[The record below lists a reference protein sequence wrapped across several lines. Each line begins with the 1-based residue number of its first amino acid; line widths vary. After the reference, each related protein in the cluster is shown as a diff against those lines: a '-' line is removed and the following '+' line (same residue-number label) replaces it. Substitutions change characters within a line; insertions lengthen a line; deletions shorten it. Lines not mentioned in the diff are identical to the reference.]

1 MKIAIRAV
9 KEEDYQRV
17 AELIYSAE
25 LYPQVMWGR
34 GSKDNIIKRLK
45 DLITKE
51 DSRYSSRF
59 IYVAEA
65 FNYVVGL
72 VIFIPLEELKLLDK
86 ATDDYLVNNLHR
98 DFKKRFEK
106 HLKST
111 KKSREPKGREV
122 YISNLSV
129 DEGYKNLEIVRKLV
143 EVVEEKGY
151 LLGYDKICLTTNDIK
166 SMEFYKTLNFVIEE
180 EEFFDHMI
188 SFRMV
193 KYL

>member
-1 MKIAIRAV
+1 M
-9 KEEDYQRV
+9 
-17 AELIYSAE
+17 
-25 LYPQVMWGR
+25 GR

-111 KKSREPKGREV
+111 KKGRGPKGREI

-129 DEGYKNLEIVRKLV
+129 DEVYKNLEIVRKLV
-143 EVVEEKGY
+143 EAVEEKGY

-166 SMEFYKTLNFVIEE
+166 SMEFYKILNFVIEE

-188 SFRMV
+188 FFRMV

>member
-17 AELIYSAE
+17 AELIYSTE

-65 FNYVVGL
+65 LNYVVGL
-72 VIFIPLEELKLLDK
+72 VIFIPFEELKLLDK

-111 KKSREPKGREV
+111 KKNRGAKGRDI
-122 YISNLSV
+122 YIYNLSV
-129 DEGYKNLEIVRKLV
+129 DEAYKNLEVVKRLV
-143 EVVEEKGY
+143 ESVEEKGY

-166 SMEFYKTLNFVIEE
+166 FMEFYKTLNFVIEE

>member
-1 MKIAIRAV
+1 MVSTNSLAATPGATTASRSIASAARPRCSASATEWNSRSASRASPSWS
-9 KEEDYQRV
+9 
-17 AELIYSAE
+17 SAWPE
-25 LYPQVMWGR
+25 GVTLF
-34 GSKDNIIKRLK
+34 LH
-45 DLITKE
+45 
-51 DSRYSSRF
+51 
-59 IYVAEA
+59 
-65 FNYVVGL
+65 
-72 VIFIPLEELKLLDK
+72 FIPFEELKLLDK

-111 KKSREPKGREV
+111 RKSRESKGREI
-122 YISNLSV
+122 YISNLAV
-129 DEGYKNLEIVRKLV
+129 AEGYKSLEIVTKLV
-143 EVVEEKGY
+143 EAVEEKGY

-166 SMEFYKTLNFVIEE
+166 FMELYKTLNFVIEE